1 VRFRVQGLDHVAIGV
16 ADQAAS
22 RDFYRDVLGLERK
35 HADAWGD
42 MPVAMMAEQGGMAL
56 FTEDSHRR
64 NGFLHLAFRVDRE
77 NFELAQEDLREA
89 GIEFERQHHDVSESI
104 YFVDPDGNRLEL
116 TTYEV

>member
-42 MPVAMMAEQGGMAL
+42 TPVAMMAEHGGMAL
-56 FTEDSHRR
+56 FAADGRR
-64 NGFLHLAFRVDRE
+64 NGFLHLAFRVDRK
-77 NFELAQEDLREA
+77 NFELAQEDLRDA
-89 GIEFERQHHDVSESI
+89 GIEFEKQHHAVAESI

>member
-22 RDFYRDVLGLERK
+22 RDFYRDVLGLERRYE
-35 HADAWGD
+35 AWGD
-42 MPVAMMAEQGGMAL
+42 MPVAMMAEHGGMAL
-56 FTEDSHRR
+56 FPDARRR
-64 NGFLHLAFRVDRE
+64 NGFLHLAFRVDRV

-89 GIEFERQHHDVSESI
+89 GIEFEYQDHDVSQSI

-116 TTYEV
+116 TTYEVR

>member
-1 VRFRVQGLDHVAIGV
+1 MRFRVQGLDHVAIGV

-35 HADAWGD
+35 HEDAWGD
-42 MPVAMMAEQGGMAL
+42 MPVAMMAEHGGMAL
-56 FTEDSHRR
+56 FPEARR
-64 NGFLHLAFRVDRE
+64 GNGFRHLAFRVDRA

-89 GIEFERQHHDVSESI
+89 GIEFEKQHHNVAESI

>member
-22 RDFYRDVLGLERK
+22 RDFYRDVLGLERQ
-35 HADAWGD
+35 HEAAWGHT
-42 MPVAMMAEQGGMAL
+42 PVAMMAEHGGMAL
-56 FTEDSHRR
+56 FQAAERR
-64 NGFLHLAFRVDRE
+64 NGFLHLAFRVDRA
-77 NFELAQEDLREA
+77 NFELAQEDLRDA
-89 GIEFERQHHDVSESI
+89 GIEFEHQHHDVSESI

>member
-1 VRFRVQGLDHVAIGV
+1 VRFRVQGIDHVAIGV

-22 RDFYRDVLGLERK
+22 RDFYRDVLGLERR
-35 HADAWGD
+35 HEDAWGD
-42 MPVAMMAEQGGMAL
+42 LPMAMMAEHGGMAV
-56 FTEDSHRR
+56 FPGDGRR

-77 NFELAQEDLREA
+77 NFELAQGDLRDA
-89 GIEFERQHHDVSESI
+89 GIEFEKQHHDVAESI